1 MNSNIKK
8 RALMNSNIKKR
19 VITNSNIKNIAVS
32 VTIFS
37 FLAVMGIWIILR
49 TPDRYSESERR
60 LLASKPALELENI
73 TDGKYMKELAAR
85 QILWS

>member
-1 MNSNIKK
+1 
-8 RALMNSNIKKR
+8 
-19 VITNSNIKNIAVS
+19 
-32 VTIFS
+32 
-37 FLAVMGIWIILR
+37 MGIWIILR